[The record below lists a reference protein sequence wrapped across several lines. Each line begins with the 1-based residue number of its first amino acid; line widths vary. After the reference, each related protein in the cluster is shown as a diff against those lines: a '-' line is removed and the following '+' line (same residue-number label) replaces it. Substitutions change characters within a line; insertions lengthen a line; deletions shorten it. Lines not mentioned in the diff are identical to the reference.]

1 MTTFLLSFLL
11 LSTIIAAFVFGIA
24 MGYWVICG
32 VLNFFKPRRMPG
44 KPSRAPTLAHTHSG
58 D

>member
-1 MTTFLLSFLL
+1 MNTFLHSFLL
-11 LSTIIAAFVFGIA
+11 LFTIIAAFVFGIA

-32 VLNFFKPRRMPG
+32 VLNFFNPSRTQG
-44 KPSRAPTLAHTHSG
+44 KPSRAPALAHTQSG

>member
-1 MTTFLLSFLL
+1 MNTFLLSFLL
-11 LSTIIAAFVFGIA
+11 LFTIIAAFVFGIA

-32 VLNFFKPRRMPG
+32 VLNFFNPRRTPG
-44 KPSRAPTLAHTHSG
+44 EPSHAPALAHTHSG